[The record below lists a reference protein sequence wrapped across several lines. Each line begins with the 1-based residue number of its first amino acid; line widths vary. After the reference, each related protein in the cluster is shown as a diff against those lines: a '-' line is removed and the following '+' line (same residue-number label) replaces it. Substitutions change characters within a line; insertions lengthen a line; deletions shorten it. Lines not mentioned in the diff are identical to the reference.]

1 MQPAYSVIFFTVS
14 SGAGYGLLIWL
25 ALAVFTNRWELNA
38 LAGLA
43 GAGLALVLVSA
54 GLMSSTFHL
63 GHPERSWRAFTP
75 WRTSWLSR
83 EAVFAVLTYIP
94 ALVLAAGWLMDDISG
109 DIARGAAA
117 ATVLLA
123 AATVMSTGMIYA
135 SLKPIPRW
143 HNVWVV
149 PVYLLMAL
157 ASGTFLFLVLL
168 GLSGIAAPSTLWR
181 AIVLIV
187 IAWAA
192 KIGYWHNIGKRDPT
206 STAESVTGLGN
217 FGEVSLLEGPHT
229 SDNFVMREMGYSI
242 ARRHATRLRRIA
254 VTTGGAAPVTAIV
267 LSIVS
272 GDWLAAPLLSVGAV
286 TGLIGVVIERWLF
299 FAEAQHVVTLYYG
312 ERQV

>member
-1 MQPAYSVIFFTVS
+1 MRPAYSVIFFTVS

-25 ALAVFTNRWELNA
+25 AVAVLTGRWELSA
-38 LAGLA
+38 VPGLA

-63 GHPERSWRAFTP
+63 GHPERSWRAFSQ

-83 EAVFAVLTYIP
+83 EGVFAVLTYVP
-94 ALVLAAGWLMDDISG
+94 ALLFAAGWLMDDIG
-109 DIARGAAA
+109 RGVVRGAAL

-123 AATVMSTGMIYA
+123 ATTVMSTGMIYA

-143 HNVWVV
+143 HNGWVV

-157 ASGTFLFLVLL
+157 ASGAFLFLVLL
-168 GLSGIAAPSTLWR
+168 GFSGTADSSSLWG

-187 IAWAA
+187 IAWTV
-192 KIGYWHNIGKRDPT
+192 KIGYWHDIDKREPV

-217 FGEVSLLEGPHT
+217 LGEVRLFESPHT
-229 SDNFVMREMGYSI
+229 SENFVMREMGFRI
-242 ARRHATRLRRIA
+242 ARKHAARLRKIA
-254 VTTGGAAPVTAIV
+254 LLVGGVAPVTTTILA
-267 LSIVS
+267 IVS
-272 GDWLAAPLLSVGAV
+272 GDWFSAPLLSAGAV
-286 TGLIGVVIERWLF
+286 AGLIGVVVERWLF

>member
-1 MQPAYSVIFFTVS
+1 MRPAYSVIFFTVS

-25 ALAVFTNRWELNA
+25 AVAVLTGRWELSA
-38 LAGLA
+38 VPGLA

-63 GHPERSWRAFTP
+63 GHPERSWRAFSQ

-83 EAVFAVLTYIP
+83 EGVFAVLTYVP
-94 ALVLAAGWLMDDISG
+94 ALLFAAGWLMDDIARG
-109 DIARGAAA
+109 VVRGAAL

-123 AATVMSTGMIYA
+123 ATTVMSTGMIYA

-143 HNVWVV
+143 HNGWVV

-157 ASGTFLFLVLL
+157 ASGAFLFLVLL
-168 GLSGIAAPSTLWR
+168 GFSGTADSSSLWG

-187 IAWAA
+187 IAWTV
-192 KIGYWHNIGKRDPT
+192 KIGYWHDIDKREPV

-217 FGEVSLLEGPHT
+217 LGEVRLFESPHT
-229 SDNFVMREMGYSI
+229 SENFVMREMGFRI
-242 ARRHATRLRRIA
+242 ARKHAARLRKIA
-254 VTTGGAAPVTAIV
+254 LLVGGVAPVTTTILA
-267 LSIVS
+267 IVS
-272 GDWLAAPLLSVGAV
+272 GDWFSAPLLSAGAV
-286 TGLIGVVIERWLF
+286 AGLIGVVVERWLF

>member
-25 ALAVFTNRWELNA
+25 ALAVLSHRWELSTVP
-38 LAGLA
+38 GLA

-54 GLMSSTFHL
+54 GLMSSTLHL
-63 GHPERSWRAFTP
+63 GHPERSWRAFTQ

-83 EAVFAVLTYIP
+83 EGVFAVLTYIP
-94 ALVLAAGWLMDDISG
+94 ALVLAASWLTDGISG
-109 DIARGAAA
+109 AILRGAAL
-117 ATVLLA
+117 ATALLA
-123 AATVMSTGMIYA
+123 AVTVMSTGMIYA

-143 HNVWVV
+143 HNGWVV
-149 PVYLLMAL
+149 PVYLLMSL
-157 ASGTFLFLVLL
+157 ASGAFLFLVLL
-168 GLSGIAAPSTLWR
+168 TLSGAADSSSLWG

-187 IAWAA
+187 VAWAA
-192 KIGYWHNIGKRDPT
+192 KIGYWLDIDKRDPV

-217 FGEVSLLEGPHT
+217 LGEVSLFEGPHT

-254 VTTGGAAPVTAIV
+254 VTTGGVAPVTAIV

-272 GDWLAAPLLSVGAV
+272 GDWLAVPLLSATAL
-286 TGLIGVVIERWLF
+286 TGLIGIVVERWLF
-299 FAEAQHVVTLYYG
+299 FAEAQHVVTLFYG

>member
-25 ALAVFTNRWELNA
+25 ALAVLTGRWELSA
-38 LAGLA
+38 VPGLA

-54 GLMSSTFHL
+54 GLMSSTMHL
-63 GHPERSWRAFTP
+63 GHPERSWRAFSQ

-83 EAVFAVLTYIP
+83 EGVFAVLTYVP
-94 ALVLAAGWLMDDISG
+94 ALLLAAGWLMDDIG
-109 DIARGAAA
+109 RGVVRGAAL

-123 AATVMSTGMIYA
+123 ATTVMSTGMIYA

-143 HNVWVV
+143 HNGWVV

-157 ASGTFLFLVLL
+157 ASGAFLFLVLL
-168 GLSGIAAPSTLWR
+168 GISGTADSSSLWG

-187 IAWAA
+187 IAWTV
-192 KIGYWHNIGKRDPT
+192 KIGYWHDIDKRDPV

-217 FGEVSLLEGPHT
+217 LGEVSLFESPHT
-229 SDNFVMREMGYSI
+229 SENFVMREMGYHIARKHAARLRAIALLAGGVAPVITTILSI
-242 ARRHATRLRRIA
+242 AF
-254 VTTGGAAPVTAIV
+254 
-267 LSIVS
+267 
-272 GDWLAAPLLSVGAV
+272 GDWLAAPLLSAGAV
-286 TGLIGVVIERWLF
+286 LGLIGVVVERWLF